1 MPRPLAAKLDL
12 LLTHSVG
19 CTATFTQFAGLEAVR
34 GPQDQVAAVV
44 TEFQRRRDWIVA
56 GLNAIP
62 GVHCPMPQGA
72 FYVFPN
78 VQAFGRSSE
87 ELADYLLEEAGV
99 AVLPGTA
106 FGRNGEGYLRLSY
119 ANSVENIQ
127 RGLDRMADA
136 LAAIGA
142 GGLKPGA

>member
-1 MPRPLAAKLDL
+1 MPRPLAEKLNL

-19 CTATFTQFAGLEAVR
+19 CTATFTQYAGLAAVL
-34 GPQDQVAAVV
+34 GPQDRVAAVV
-44 TEFQRRRDWIVA
+44 ETFRRRRDRIVA

-62 GVHCPMPQGA
+62 GVRCPLPAGA

-106 FGRNGEGYLRLSY
+106 FGHHGEGYLRLSY
-119 ANSVENIQ
+119 ANSLENIETAL
-127 RGLDRMADA
+127 GRMAEA
-136 LAAIGA
+136 LGH
-142 GGLKPGA
+142 LT